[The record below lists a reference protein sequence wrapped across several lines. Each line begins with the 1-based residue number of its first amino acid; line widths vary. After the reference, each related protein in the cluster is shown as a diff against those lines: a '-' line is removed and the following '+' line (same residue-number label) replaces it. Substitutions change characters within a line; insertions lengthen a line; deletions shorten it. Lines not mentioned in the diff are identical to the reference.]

1 MTAKKKP
8 TPAKAVKEQ
17 EEKEKEKNPRR
28 VVVEEVA
35 EETPEKKPKEK
46 ADEKNVPAPEKEKEK
61 KEKKKEDTPTS
72 KIEESIEKKVRQR
85 VSIKQVLMIAIPTA
99 VIVGALTGGILFYVS
114 KNKASSFEKKVTS
127 TTTPTA
133 ASTSTPA
140 PVLERSDLQVKVL
153 NGSGVKGA
161 AGVAEAFL
169 EGLGYEDIE
178 TGNASLYDYEETE
191 ISIKED
197 KDEYLDMIIEDL
209 SDEYEVATESSV
221 LDEDS
226 DFDVE
231 ITIGKS

>member
-8 TPAKAVKEQ
+8 SFTKAVKEQ

-35 EETPEKKPKEK
+35 EKTPEKKPKEK
-46 ADEKNVPAPEKEKEK
+46 ADEKKAPAPEKEEK
-61 KEKKKEDTPTS
+61 KKEEKKEDTPTT

-85 VSIKQVLMIAIPTA
+85 VSIKQVLVIAIPTA
-99 VIVGALTGGILFYVS
+99 IVVGTLTGGILFYVS
-114 KNKASSFEKKVTS
+114 KNKASSFEKKVTP
-127 TTTPTA
+127 TTTPIATP
-133 ASTSTPA
+133 TSTPA
-140 PVLERSDLQVKVL
+140 PLLEKGDLQVKVL

-191 ISIKED
+191 VSIKED
-197 KDEYLDMIIEDL
+197 KEEYLDMIIEDL
-209 SDEYEVATESSV
+209 SDEYEVSTESGV

>member
-17 EEKEKEKNPRR
+17 E
-28 VVVEEVA
+28 
-35 EETPEKKPKEK
+35 
-46 ADEKNVPAPEKEKEK
+46 EKEKEK

-161 AGVAEAFL
+161 AGVAEVFL
-169 EGLGYEDIE
+169 EGLGYEDVE